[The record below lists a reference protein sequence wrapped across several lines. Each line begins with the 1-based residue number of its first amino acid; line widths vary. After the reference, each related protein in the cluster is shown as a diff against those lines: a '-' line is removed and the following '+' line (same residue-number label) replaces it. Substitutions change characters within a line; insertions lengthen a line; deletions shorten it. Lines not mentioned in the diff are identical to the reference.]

1 MKKMLFLSLS
11 IIVVIPQIIKTF
23 SDNDKKTFISI
34 SGLAIVGGLIYFGYN
49 KYQGNQE
56 QQRKDHEWVEK
67 SLHGEQLKKEQE
79 LELKRQQ
86 EGKEQAQQEALEML
100 KKEDA
105 LRKQQ
110 KEEQIVIMLS
120 KQLAEENKKI
130 KQEEAAILAVKNQK
144 WDDFMQELYEVLV

>member
-11 IIVVIPQIIKTF
+11 IIVAMPQTIKTDNK
-23 SDNDKKTFISI
+23 SDAVGLCIAIIFASLYVYLFYPKKAQLS
-34 SGLAIVGGLIYFGYN
+34 
-49 KYQGNQE
+49 E
-56 QQRKDHEWVEK
+56 QP
-67 SLHGEQLKKEQE
+67 KKEQE